1 VKTGTAAVLGLS
13 WIAAFSLRSGFIGLG
28 PALPA
33 MTADLGLSF
42 SQASFLVAVPT
53 LMMGAMAVP
62 GGALADRI
70 GPARAIAVGLFLV
83 TLGGLRAA
91 AAGFA
96 LLLLLTFLF
105 GAGIGLSQ
113 PSLPRLM
120 RLRFPDRLGTTTA
133 VYASGMA
140 VGGIVGAFLSALLVA
155 RGGGEGAWRA
165 PIALWGIVAGISLLV
180 WVAALRPWREASLA
194 PVVSHLSE
202 STAGPAWSPWRDRN
216 AWISALLFATQ
227 GIVYYLLVA
236 WLPAVY
242 AEAGANGDATAVL
255 FTLFNAATLPGMLLL
270 PIWSDRLS
278 SRRLPTIVASVLLLA
293 GVVGLMAFPLAE
305 VGRWLWPALAG
316 CGVGGVFAL
325 ALVLPADIAP
335 RGRTGVAAGMVLAVG
350 YGLSALGP
358 VVAGGVRDVTGSFAT
373 ALAMLP
379 LIGLAI
385 LALAAILPERQREP
399 T

>member
-1 VKTGTAAVLGLS
+1 VKTGTAAVLALS

-53 LMMGAMAVP
+53 LMMGVMAVP
-62 GGALADRI
+62 GGALADRF
-70 GPARAIAVGLFLV
+70 GPARAITVGLFLV

-91 AAGFA
+91 AADFA
-96 LLLLLTFLF
+96 LLLLFTFLF

-120 RLRFPDRLGTTTA
+120 RLRFPDRLGTTTG

-180 WVAALRPWREASLA
+180 WVISLRPWRETPLA
-194 PVVSHLSE
+194 PVVSRPTE
-202 STAGPAWSPWRDRN
+202 PADGPMWSPWRDRN
-216 AWISALLFATQ
+216 AWISALLFGTQ

-242 AEAGANGDATAVL
+242 AEAGATGDATAVL
-255 FTLFNAATLPGMLLL
+255 FTVFNAATLPGMLVF
-270 PIWSDRLS
+270 PIWSDRLY

-316 CGVGGVFAL
+316 CGVAGVFAL
-325 ALVLPADIAP
+325 ALVLPAEIAP
-335 RGRTGVAAGMVLAVG
+335 RGRTGAAAGMVLAVG

-373 ALAMLP
+373 ALGMLP

-385 LALAAILPERQREP
+385 LALAAISPERQRE
-399 T
+399 TT

>member
-1 VKTGTAAVLGLS
+1 VKTGTVAVLALS

-53 LMMGAMAVP
+53 LMMGVMAVP
-62 GGALADRI
+62 GGALADRF
-70 GPARAIAVGLFLV
+70 GPARAIAAGLFLV
-83 TLGGLRAA
+83 ALGGLRAVA
-91 AAGFA
+91 ADFA

-120 RLRFPDRLGTTTA
+120 RLRFPDRLGTTTG

-180 WVAALRPWREASLA
+180 WVTALRPWQESPLA
-194 PVVSHLSE
+194 PVVSRPA
-202 STAGPAWSPWRDRN
+202 TPADGAAWSPWRDRN

-242 AEAGANGDATAVL
+242 AEAGASGEATAVL
-255 FTLFNAATLPGMLLL
+255 FTVFNAATLPGMLLF
-270 PIWSDRLS
+270 PIWSDRLH
-278 SRRLPTIVASVLLLA
+278 SRRPPTIVASVLLLV

-305 VGRWLWPALAG
+305 VGRWVWPALAG
-316 CGVGGVFAL
+316 CGVAGVFAL

-335 RGRTGVAAGMVLAVG
+335 RGRTGAAAGMVLAVG

-358 VVAGGVRDVTGSFAT
+358 VVAGGVRDATGSFAT
-373 ALAMLP
+373 ALGMLP

-385 LALAAILPERQREP
+385 LALAAISPERQRE
-399 T
+399 TT